1 MPILVELLEKNYLCK
16 EYTPVEFN
24 RKLEGGVNVQEGK
37 ASQYRQFAMYSGIFL
52 LYNEKIVSRNI
63 FTNFL
68 KFSIASRLLFSDN
81 QDCNLEFIRE
91 LLKQFVE
98 EAKVIYGKS
107 ILTYNMHSCIH
118 LPDDYEKFGNL
129 ENINAFKFESYLGV
143 NIKSVKSGYKPLM
156 QIARHVDRKN
166 TEAIKPKEEVQH
178 KSKQPKH
185 ISRCGKVFKSVTT
198 NKADACVQLKTGE
211 IGLIQYIENAGIGV
225 KLFNVVE
232 DLFCI
237 PVESSKAGI
246 YKLNNLSNTINVVK
260 ISDIYNKLFYFPYK
274 NYNIG
279 VTFLH

>member
-1 MPILVELLEKNYLCK
+1 MKKNTRIDAKSRRTFGKKINLCK

-24 RKLEGGVNVQEGK
+24 RKLEGGVNVQEVLKWK
-37 ASQYRQFAMYSGIFL
+37 ASQYRQFAMYSGIFI
-52 LYNEKIVSRNI
+52 LYNKKIVSKNI

-81 QDCNLEFIRE
+81 RDCNLEFIRE

-118 LPDDYEKFGNL
+118 LPNDYEKFGNF

-143 NIKSVKSGYKPLM
+143 NIKSVIKSGYKPLM

-185 ISRCGKVFKSVTT
+185 ISTCGKVFKSVTT

-211 IGLIQYIENAGIGV
+211 IGLIQYIENAGIAV

-237 PVESSKAGI
+237 PV
-246 YKLNNLSNTINVVK
+246 V
-260 ISDIYNKLFYFPYK
+260 F
-274 NYNIG
+274 
-279 VTFLH
+279 